1 MNIIGPDRL
10 VFGVDDLAACAR
22 FGRDYGLDCT
32 HESDELVVLEALDGT
47 ALEVRRM
54 DDPSLPPPVAEGP
67 NLRFA
72 IYGVA
77 DVATLDSLR
86 AELSRDRE
94 VTEADGRIFSHDDDG
109 YPIAFQVA
117 CRRPIDR
124 PDYGVNCP
132 GTAPG
137 RGVNQIAAIDE
148 DRPSA
153 YTLSHFVLFTRD
165 RDRAEKFYAE
175 RLGFRTVDYFTNL
188 GPFMRPAGTNE
199 HHTLFLIQGPR
210 LGMQH
215 FTFHFAG
222 ANELLKAGWE
232 MMARGWSSNW
242 GPGRHVLGSNYFWYF
257 ESPFGCLMEMDAD
270 MDLHDDSWEPRHVV
284 ADEITS
290 QTFILQYKPK
300 HSPAAEK
307 RKAAEAAGGA

>member
-1 MNIIGPDRL
+1 MNIIGPDCL

-22 FGRDYGLDCT
+22 FGRDYGLVCS
-32 HESDELVVLEALDGT
+32 HESEDLVVLEALDGT
-47 ALEVRRM
+47 CLEVRLM
-54 DDPSLPPPVAEGP
+54 DDPLLPPPVTEGP
-67 NLRFA
+67 NLRLA

-77 DVATLDSLR
+77 DAATLAAIR
-86 AELSRDRE
+86 ENLSRDRE
-94 VTEADGRIFSHDDDG
+94 VTESGGRVFSHDDDG
-109 YPIAFQVA
+109 YPIAFQIT
-117 CRRPIDR
+117 RRHGIDQ
-124 PDYGVNCP
+124 PAYGVNCP

-148 DRPSA
+148 DRPTA
-153 YTLSHFVLFTRD
+153 YTLSHFVLFTPD
-165 RDRAEKFYAE
+165 RDRAERFYAD

-199 HHTLFLIQGPR
+199 HHTLFLIQAPK

-215 FTFHFAG
+215 FAFHFAG

-232 MMARGWSSNW
+232 MMARDWPSNW
-242 GPGRHVLGSNYFWYF
+242 GPGRHILGSNYFWYF

-270 MDLHDDSWEPRHVV
+270 MDLHDDSWVPRHMV

-307 RKAAEAAGGA
+307 RRAEAADG